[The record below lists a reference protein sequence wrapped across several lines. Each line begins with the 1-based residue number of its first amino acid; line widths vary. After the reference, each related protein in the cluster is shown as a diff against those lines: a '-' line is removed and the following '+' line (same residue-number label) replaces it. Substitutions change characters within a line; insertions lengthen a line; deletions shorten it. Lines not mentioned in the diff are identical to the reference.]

1 MTPKDRNIV
10 AARLAGFRVAI
21 VQPGERDID
30 ATHTPLDGEYPC
42 VVDDRGI
49 LLFYPEAE
57 STLAPTCYWR
67 PDADANQAVMLA
79 DRLREVRGWRFEA
92 QQNPLFGEDDD
103 VARYNV
109 VWYDNTTAKIIG
121 HANAP
126 TFAAAVVAAVVAA
139 AGIAAGEVMR

>member
-49 LLFYPEAE
+49 LLFYPDAE

-67 PDADANQAVMLA
+67 PDADAMA
-79 DRLREVRGWRFEA
+79 DQWGNFENSQKSAARG
-92 QQNPLFGEDDD
+92 LDG
-103 VARYNV
+103 
-109 VWYDNTTAKIIG
+109 
-121 HANAP
+121 
-126 TFAAAVVAAVVAA
+126 
-139 AGIAAGEVMR
+139 

>member
-30 ATHTPLDGEYPC
+30 DKYLSPDAEYPC
-42 VVDDRGI
+42 VVVWPEGSAALFHEAGI
-49 LLFYPEAE
+49 FGGVPWQPDHD
-57 STLAPTCYWR
+57 PT
-67 PDADANQAVMLA
+67 QAIMVA